1 MLVEEIDGSLINIL
15 LSFLL
20 SIGNCNLIIEF
31 TSNCRKERQKTKM
44 KFFIYYGLL
53 PI

>member
-20 SIGNCNLIIEF
+20 SIG
-31 TSNCRKERQKTKM
+31 
-44 KFFIYYGLL
+44 LL
-53 PI
+53 VTRLSGIQIRG

>member
-20 SIGNCNLIIEF
+20 SIGLD
-31 TSNCRKERQKTKM
+31 SNRLS
-44 KFFIYYGLL
+44 LL
-53 PI
+53 PKRAGGESPVHTL

>member
-20 SIGNCNLIIEF
+20 SIATNFRL
-31 TSNCRKERQKTKM
+31 KK
-44 KFFIYYGLL
+44 
-53 PI
+53 P